1 MKEVL
6 RLNPISPLIDT
17 VFGDKYKL
25 VAESESP
32 VGILV
37 RSFKMH
43 EYEPAKSVL
52 CVGRAGAGVNNIP
65 CDKYAEQGIV
75 VFNTPGANANAVKEL
90 VLLSLLLCGRKIIPG
105 IAWTQSLKGKG
116 DEVGPAV
123 EKGKKDFV
131 GGEIFGK
138 QIGIYGLGAIGRLVA
153 NACAALGMKVVAYN
167 RTVRDEIKN
176 DLDPRVKLVG
186 SFEELLPGSD
196 YISLH
201 VALKDNTR
209 GCINAETIAKLN
221 DGASI
226 VNAARG
232 ELVNIEDV
240 KAALASGKL
249 NRYVVDF
256 PSDDALG
263 VDGIIPIP
271 HLGASTPEAEDNCA
285 VMAGKELVDFVENG
299 NIVNSVNYPDVSLER
314 SGAQRVV
321 VLLNTTECPCDAI
334 KAAFAKAGVAIVN
347 SKCNHGKTNSA
358 AIFDIDKK
366 ADASLVDALQAV
378 AGVVKA
384 RIID

>member
-25 VAESESP
+25 VAESEAP

>member
-6 RLNPISPLIDT
+6 RLNPISPLIDK

-25 VAESESP
+25 VAESEAP

-65 CDKYAEQGIV
+65 CDKYAEKGIV

-90 VLLSLLLCGRKIIPG
+90 VLLSLLLCGRKILPG
-105 IAWTQSLKGKG
+105 IEWAQSLKGQG
-116 DEVGPAV
+116 ADVGPAV
-123 EKGKKDFV
+123 EKGKSKFV
-131 GGEIFGK
+131 GGEILGK
-138 QIGIYGLGAIGRLVA
+138 KIGIYGLGAIGRLVA
-153 NACAALGMKVVAYN
+153 NACVALGMDVVAYN
-167 RTVRDEIKN
+167 RTVREEIKAE
-176 DLDPRVKLVG
+176 LDPRVKLVG
-186 SFEELLPGSD
+186 SFDELIEGCD

-256 PSDDALG
+256 PSDEALG
-263 VDGIIPIP
+263 CDGIIPIP

-285 VMAGKELVDFVENG
+285 VMAGKELVEFVESG
-299 NIVNSVNYPDVSLER
+299 NIVNSVNYPDVSLAKG
-314 SGAQRVV
+314 GAQRLV
-321 VLLNTTECPCDAI
+321 VLLNTVECPCDAVKGAI
-334 KAAFAKAGVAIVN
+334 AKAGVGVVDSIC
-347 SKCNHGKTNSA
+347 KQGKATSA
-358 AIFDIDKK
+358 ALFNLDKV
-366 ADASLVDALQAV
+366 ADESLVADLEAIPGV
-378 AGVVKA
+378 AKA
-384 RIID
+384 RLI

>member
-25 VAESESP
+25 VAESEAP

-43 EYEPAKSVL
+43 DYEPAKSVL

-65 CDKYAEQGIV
+65 CDKYGQEGIV
-75 VFNTPGANANAVKEL
+75 VFNAPGANANAVKEL
-90 VLLSLLLCGRKIIPG
+90 VILSLLLCGRKIIPG

-138 QIGIYGLGAIGRLVA
+138 RIGIYGLGAIGKLVA
-153 NACAALGMKVVAYN
+153 NACAALGMEVVAYN
-167 RTVRDEIKN
+167 RTVREELKKE
-176 DLDPRVKLVG
+176 LDPRIKLAG
-186 SFEELLPGSD
+186 SFEEMLEGCD
-196 YISLH
+196 YVSLH

-209 GCINAETIAKLN
+209 ECINASTIAKLN

-232 ELVNIEDV
+232 ELVNVADV

-256 PSDDALG
+256 PSDDVLG

-299 NIVNSVNYPDVSLER
+299 NIVNSVNYPDVSMEK
-314 SGAQRVV
+314 SGAQRIV
-321 VLLNTTECPCDAI
+321 VLMNVAEPPCDAV
-334 KAAFAKAGVAIVN
+334 KAAIAKAGVNVVN
-347 SKCNHGKTNSA
+347 SVCKNGKATSA
-358 AIFDIDKK
+358 ALIDIDKK
-366 ADASLVDALQAV
+366 ADESLVSALEAID
-378 AGVVKA
+378 GVVKA
-384 RIID
+384 RLI

>member
-25 VAESESP
+25 VAESEAP

-43 EYEPAKSVL
+43 DYEPAKSVL

-65 CDKYAEQGIV
+65 CDKYGQEGIV
-75 VFNTPGANANAVKEL
+75 VFNAPGANANAVKEL
-90 VLLSLLLCGRKIIPG
+90 VILSLLLCGRKIIPG

-138 QIGIYGLGAIGRLVA
+138 RIGIYGLGAIGKLVA
-153 NACAALGMKVVAYN
+153 NACAALGMEVVAYN
-167 RTVRDEIKN
+167 RTVREELKKE
-176 DLDPRVKLVG
+176 LDPRIKLAG
-186 SFEELLPGSD
+186 SFEEMLEGCD
-196 YISLH
+196 YVSLH

-209 GCINAETIAKLN
+209 GCINASTIAKLN

-232 ELVNIEDV
+232 ELVNVADV

-256 PSDDALG
+256 PSDDVLG

-299 NIVNSVNYPDVSLER
+299 NIVNSVNYPDVSMEK
-314 SGAQRVV
+314 SGAQRIV
-321 VLLNTTECPCDAI
+321 VLMNVAECPCDAI
-334 KAAFAKAGVAIVN
+334 KAAIAKAGVNVVN
-347 SKCNHGKTNSA
+347 SVCKNGKATSA
-358 AIFDIDKK
+358 ALLDIDKK
-366 ADASLVDALQAV
+366 ADESLVSALEAIDGV
-378 AGVVKA
+378 ARA
-384 RIID
+384 RLI

>member
-6 RLNPISPLIDT
+6 RLNPISPLIDK

-25 VAESESP
+25 VAESEAP

-43 EYEPAKSVL
+43 DYEPAKSVL

-65 CDKYAEQGIV
+65 CDKYAEKGIV

-90 VLLSLLLCGRKIIPG
+90 VLLSLLLCGRKILPG
-105 IAWTQSLKGKG
+105 IEWAQSLKGQG
-116 DEVGPAV
+116 ADVGPAV
-123 EKGKKDFV
+123 EKGKGKFV

-138 QIGIYGLGAIGRLVA
+138 KIGIYGLGAIGRLVA
-153 NACAALGMKVVAYN
+153 NACVALGMEVVAYN
-167 RTVRDEIKN
+167 RTVREEIKAE
-176 DLDPRVKLVG
+176 LDPRVKLVG
-186 SFEELLPGSD
+186 SFDELIEGCD

-232 ELVNIEDV
+232 ELVNIDDV

-256 PSDDALG
+256 PSDEALG

-285 VMAGKELVDFVENG
+285 VMAGKELVEFVESG
-299 NIVNSVNYPDVSLER
+299 NIVNSVNYPDVSLAKG
-314 SGAQRVV
+314 GAQRLV
-321 VLLNTTECPCDAI
+321 VLLNTVECPCDAI
-334 KAAFAKAGVAIVN
+334 KAAIAKAGVSVVDSIC
-347 SKCNHGKTNSA
+347 KQGKATSA
-358 AIFDIDKK
+358 ALFNLDKA
-366 ADASLVDALQAV
+366 ADESLVADLEAI
-378 AGVVKA
+378 AGVAKA
-384 RIID
+384 RLI

>member
-6 RLNPISPLIDT
+6 RLNPISPLIDK

-25 VAESESP
+25 VAESEAP

-43 EYEPAKSVL
+43 DYEPAKSVL

-65 CDKYAEQGIV
+65 CDKYAEKGIV

-90 VLLSLLLCGRKIIPG
+90 VLLSLLLCGRKVIPG
-105 IAWTQSLKGKG
+105 IEWAQSLKGQG
-116 DEVGPAV
+116 ADVGPAV
-123 EKGKKDFV
+123 EKGKSKFV

-138 QIGIYGLGAIGRLVA
+138 KIGIYGLGAIGRLVA
-153 NACAALGMKVVAYN
+153 NACVALGMDVVAYN
-167 RTVRDEIKN
+167 RTVREEIKAE
-176 DLDPRVKLVG
+176 LDPRVKLVG
-186 SFEELLPGSD
+186 SFEELIEGCD

-256 PSDDALG
+256 PSDEALG

-285 VMAGKELVDFVENG
+285 VMAGKELVEFVEKG
-299 NIVNSVNYPDVSLER
+299 NIVNSVNYPDVSLADG
-314 SGAQRVV
+314 GAQRLV
-321 VLLNTTECPCDAI
+321 VLLNTTECPCDAV
-334 KAAFAKAGVAIVN
+334 KAAIAGAGVGVVDSICKQGKATSAALFNLDKAADESLVAALEAIDGVAKARLI
-347 SKCNHGKTNSA
+347 
-358 AIFDIDKK
+358 
-366 ADASLVDALQAV
+366 
-378 AGVVKA
+378 
-384 RIID
+384 

>member
-25 VAESESP
+25 VAESEAP

-43 EYEPAKSVL
+43 DYEPAKSVL
-52 CVGRAGAGVNNIP
+52 CVGRAGAGDNTIP
-65 CDKYAEQGIV
+65 CDKYGQEGIV
-75 VFNTPGANANAVKEL
+75 VFNAPGANANAVKEL
-90 VLLSLLLCGRKIIPG
+90 VILSLLLCGRKIIPG

-138 QIGIYGLGAIGRLVA
+138 RIGIYGLGAIGKLVA
-153 NACAALGMKVVAYN
+153 NACAALGMEVVAYN
-167 RTVRDEIKN
+167 RTVREELKKE
-176 DLDPRVKLVG
+176 LDPRIKLAG
-186 SFEELLPGSD
+186 SFEEMLEGCD
-196 YISLH
+196 YVSLH

-209 GCINAETIAKLN
+209 ECINASTIAKLN

-232 ELVNIEDV
+232 ELVNVADV

-256 PSDDALG
+256 PSDDVLG

-285 VMAGKELVDFVENG
+285 VMAGKKLVDFVENG
-299 NIVNSVNYPDVSLER
+299 NIVNSVNYPDVSMEK

-321 VLLNTTECPCDAI
+321 VLMNVAEPPCDAV
-334 KAAFAKAGVAIVN
+334 KAAIAKAGVNVVN
-347 SKCNHGKTNSA
+347 SVCKNGKATSA
-358 AIFDIDKK
+358 ALRDSDKK
-366 ADASLVDALQAV
+366 ADESLVSALEAIDGV
-378 AGVVKA
+378 ARA
-384 RIID
+384 RLI

>member
-25 VAESESP
+25 VAESEAP

-43 EYEPAKSVL
+43 DYEPAKSVL

-65 CDKYAEQGIV
+65 CDKYGQKGIV
-75 VFNTPGANANAVKEL
+75 VFNAPGANANAVKEL
-90 VLLSLLLCGRKIIPG
+90 VILSLLLCGRKIIPG

-131 GGEIFGK
+131 GGEIFSK
-138 QIGIYGLGAIGRLVA
+138 RIGIYGLGAIGKLVA
-153 NACAALGMKVVAYN
+153 NACAALGMEVVAYN
-167 RTVRDEIKN
+167 RTVREELKKE
-176 DLDPRVKLVG
+176 LDPRIKLAG
-186 SFEELLPGSD
+186 SFEEMLEGCD
-196 YISLH
+196 YVSLH

-209 GCINAETIAKLN
+209 ECINASTIAKLN

-232 ELVNIEDV
+232 ELVNVADV

-256 PSDDALG
+256 PSDDVLG

-299 NIVNSVNYPDVSLER
+299 NIVNSVNYPDVSMEK

-321 VLLNTTECPCDAI
+321 VLMNVAEPPCDAV
-334 KAAFAKAGVAIVN
+334 KAAIAKAGVNVVN
-347 SKCNHGKTNSA
+347 SVCKNGKATSA
-358 AIFDIDKK
+358 ALIDIDKK
-366 ADASLVDALQAV
+366 ADESLVSALEAIDGV
-378 AGVVKA
+378 ARA
-384 RIID
+384 RLI

>member
-25 VAESESP
+25 VAESEAP

-43 EYEPAKSVL
+43 DYEPAKSVL

-65 CDKYAEQGIV
+65 CDKYGQEGIV
-75 VFNTPGANANAVKEL
+75 VFNAPGANANAVKEL
-90 VLLSLLLCGRKIIPG
+90 VILSLLLCGRKIIPG

-138 QIGIYGLGAIGRLVA
+138 RIGIYGLGAIGKLVA
-153 NACAALGMKVVAYN
+153 NACAALGMEVVAYN
-167 RTVRDEIKN
+167 RTVREELKKE
-176 DLDPRVKLVG
+176 LDPRIKLAG
-186 SFEELLPGSD
+186 SFEEMLEGCD
-196 YISLH
+196 YVSLH

-209 GCINAETIAKLN
+209 ECINASTIAKLN

-232 ELVNIEDV
+232 ELVNVVDV

-256 PSDDALG
+256 PSDDVLG

-299 NIVNSVNYPDVSLER
+299 NIVNSVNYPDVSMEK

-321 VLLNTTECPCDAI
+321 VLMNVAEPKCDEV
-334 KAAFAKAGVAIVN
+334 KAAIAKAGAKVVN
-347 SKCNHGKTNSA
+347 SSCKSGKATSA
-358 AIFDIDKK
+358 ALIDIDKK
-366 ADASLVDALQAV
+366 ADESLVSALEAID
-378 AGVVKA
+378 GVVKA
-384 RIID
+384 RLI

>member
-6 RLNPISPLIDT
+6 RLNPISPLIDK

-25 VAESESP
+25 VAESEAP

-65 CDKYAEQGIV
+65 CDKYAEKGIV

-105 IAWTQSLKGKG
+105 IEWAQSLKGQG
-116 DEVGPAV
+116 ADVGPAV
-123 EKGKKDFV
+123 EKGKSKFV
-131 GGEIFGK
+131 GGEILGK
-138 QIGIYGLGAIGRLVA
+138 KIGIYGLGAIGRLVA
-153 NACAALGMKVVAYN
+153 NACVALGMDVVAYN
-167 RTVRDEIKN
+167 RTVREEIKAE
-176 DLDPRVKLVG
+176 LDPRVKLVG
-186 SFEELLPGSD
+186 SFDELIEGCD

-256 PSDDALG
+256 PSDEALG
-263 VDGIIPIP
+263 CDGIIPIP
-271 HLGASTPEAEDNCA
+271 HLGASTPEAEVNCA
-285 VMAGKELVDFVENG
+285 VMAGKELVEFVESG
-299 NIVNSVNYPDVSLER
+299 NIVNSVNYPNVSLAKG
-314 SGAQRVV
+314 GAQRLV
-321 VLLNTTECPCDAI
+321 VLLNTVECPCDAVKGAI
-334 KAAFAKAGVAIVN
+334 AKAGVGVVDSIC
-347 SKCNHGKTNSA
+347 KQGKATSA
-358 AIFDIDKK
+358 ALFNLDKV
-366 ADASLVDALQAV
+366 ADESLVADLETIPGV
-378 AGVVKA
+378 AKA
-384 RIID
+384 RLI

>member
-6 RLNPISPLIDT
+6 RLNPISPLIDK

-25 VAESESP
+25 VAESEAP

-65 CDKYAEQGIV
+65 CDKYGQQGIV

-90 VLLSLLLCGRKIIPG
+90 VLLSLLLCGRKVIPG
-105 IAWTQSLKGKG
+105 IEWAQSLKGQG
-116 DEVGPAV
+116 ADVGPAV
-123 EKGKKDFV
+123 EKGKSKFV

-138 QIGIYGLGAIGRLVA
+138 KIGIYGLGAIGRLVA
-153 NACAALGMKVVAYN
+153 NACVALGMDVVAYN
-167 RTVRDEIKN
+167 RTVREEIKAE
-176 DLDPRVKLVG
+176 LDPRVKLVD
-186 SFEELLPGSD
+186 SFEELIVGCD
-196 YISLH
+196 YLSLH

-232 ELVNIEDV
+232 ELVNIDDV

-256 PSDDALG
+256 PSDEALG
-263 VDGIIPIP
+263 CDGIIPIP

-285 VMAGKELVDFVENG
+285 VMAGKELVEFVEKG
-299 NIVNSVNYPDVSLER
+299 NIVNSVNYPDVSLADG
-314 SGAQRVV
+314 GAQRLV
-321 VLLNTTECPCDAI
+321 VLLNTTECPCDAVKGAI
-334 KAAFAKAGVAIVN
+334 AAAGVGVVDSICKQGKATSAALFNLDKVADESLVAALEAIDGVAKARLI
-347 SKCNHGKTNSA
+347 
-358 AIFDIDKK
+358 
-366 ADASLVDALQAV
+366 
-378 AGVVKA
+378 
-384 RIID
+384 

>member
-25 VAESESP
+25 VAESEAP

-43 EYEPAKSVL
+43 DYEPAKSVL

-65 CDKYAEQGIV
+65 CDKYGQEGIV
-75 VFNTPGANANAVKEL
+75 VFNAPGANANAVKEL
-90 VLLSLLLCGRKIIPG
+90 VILSLLLCGRKIIPG

-138 QIGIYGLGAIGRLVA
+138 RIGIYGLGAIGKLVA
-153 NACAALGMKVVAYN
+153 NACAALGMEVVAYN
-167 RTVRDEIKN
+167 RTVREELKKE
-176 DLDPRVKLVG
+176 LDPRIKLAG
-186 SFEELLPGSD
+186 SFEEMLEGCD
-196 YISLH
+196 YVSLH

-209 GCINAETIAKLN
+209 ECINASTIAKLN

-232 ELVNIEDV
+232 ELVNVADV

-256 PSDDALG
+256 PSDDVLG

-299 NIVNSVNYPDVSLER
+299 NIVNSVNYPDVSMEK

-321 VLLNTTECPCDAI
+321 VLMNVAEPKCDEV
-334 KAAFAKAGVAIVN
+334 KAAIAKAGVNVVN
-347 SKCNHGKTNSA
+347 SVCKNGKATSA
-358 AIFDIDKK
+358 ALIDIDKK
-366 ADASLVDALQAV
+366 ADESLVSALEAIDGV
-378 AGVVKA
+378 ARA
-384 RIID
+384 RLI

>member
-6 RLNPISPLIDT
+6 RLNPISPLIDK
-17 VFGDKYKL
+17 VFGDKYSL
-25 VAESESP
+25 VAESEAP

-43 EYEPAKSVL
+43 DYEPAKSVL

-65 CDKYAEQGIV
+65 CDKYAEKGIV

-90 VLLSLLLCGRKIIPG
+90 VLLSLLLCGRKILPG
-105 IAWTQSLKGKG
+105 IEWAQSLKGQG
-116 DEVGPAV
+116 ADVGPAV
-123 EKGKKDFV
+123 EKGKSKFV

-138 QIGIYGLGAIGRLVA
+138 KIGVYGLGAIGRLVA
-153 NACAALGMKVVAYN
+153 NACVALGMDVVAYN
-167 RTVRDEIKN
+167 RTVREEIKAE
-176 DLDPRVKLVG
+176 LDPRVKLVG
-186 SFEELLPGSD
+186 SFDELIEGCD

-256 PSDDALG
+256 PSDEALG

-285 VMAGKELVDFVENG
+285 VMAGKELVEFVENG
-299 NIVNSVNYPDVSLER
+299 NIVNSVNYPDVSLAKG
-314 SGAQRVV
+314 GAQRLV
-321 VLLNTTECPCDAI
+321 VLLNTVECPCDAI
-334 KAAFAKAGVAIVN
+334 KAAIAKAGVSVVDSIC
-347 SKCNHGKTNSA
+347 KQGKATSA
-358 AIFDIDKK
+358 ALFNLDKA
-366 ADASLVDALQAV
+366 ADESLVADLEAI
-378 AGVVKA
+378 AGVAKA
-384 RIID
+384 RLI

>member
-6 RLNPISPLIDT
+6 RLNPISPLIDK
-17 VFGDKYKL
+17 VFGDKYSL
-25 VAESESP
+25 VAESEAP

-43 EYEPAKSVL
+43 DYEPAKSVL

-65 CDKYAEQGIV
+65 CDKYAEKGIV

-90 VLLSLLLCGRKIIPG
+90 VLLSLLLCGRKILPG
-105 IAWTQSLKGKG
+105 IEWAQSLKGQG
-116 DEVGPAV
+116 ADVGPAV
-123 EKGKKDFV
+123 EKGKSKFV

-138 QIGIYGLGAIGRLVA
+138 KIGVYGLGAIGRLVA
-153 NACAALGMKVVAYN
+153 NACVALGMDVVAYN
-167 RTVRDEIKN
+167 RTVREEIKAE
-176 DLDPRVKLVG
+176 LDPRVKLVG
-186 SFEELLPGSD
+186 SFDELIEGCD

-232 ELVNIEDV
+232 ELVNIDDV

-256 PSDDALG
+256 PSDEALG

-285 VMAGKELVDFVENG
+285 VMAGKELVEFVESG
-299 NIVNSVNYPDVSLER
+299 NIVNSVNYPDVSLAKG
-314 SGAQRVV
+314 GAQRLV
-321 VLLNTTECPCDAI
+321 VLLNTVECPCDAI
-334 KAAFAKAGVAIVN
+334 KAAIAKAGVSVVDSIC
-347 SKCNHGKTNSA
+347 KQGKATSA
-358 AIFDIDKK
+358 ALFNLDKA
-366 ADASLVDALQAV
+366 ADESLVADLEAI
-378 AGVVKA
+378 AGVAKA
-384 RIID
+384 RLI